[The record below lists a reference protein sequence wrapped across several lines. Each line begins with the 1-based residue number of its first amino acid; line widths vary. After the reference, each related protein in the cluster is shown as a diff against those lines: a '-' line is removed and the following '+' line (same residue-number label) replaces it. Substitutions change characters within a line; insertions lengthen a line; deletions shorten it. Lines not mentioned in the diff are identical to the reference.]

1 MTYGGYHFLL
11 LSSFLITANSIA
23 IADVIYT
30 IAVANAIVGVIELS
44 PLLSDLFNSPTNF
57 LRVYDHIFVVV
68 NM

>member
-11 LSSFLITANSIA
+11 LSSFLITAIA

-30 IAVANAIVGVIELS
+30 ITVANAIVGVIGIS
-44 PLLSDLFNSPTNF
+44 SLLKNLTNI
-57 LRVYDHIFVVV
+57 LRIYDHVFVVA

>member
-11 LSSFLITANSIA
+11 LSSFLITAIA

-30 IAVANAIVGVIELS
+30 IAVANSIVGVIELS

>member
-11 LSSFLITANSIA
+11 LSSFLITAIA

-30 IAVANAIVGVIELS
+30 IAVANAIVGVIGIS
-44 PLLSDLFNSPTNF
+44 SLLKNPTNI
-57 LRVYDHIFVVV
+57 LRIYDHVFVVA

>member
-11 LSSFLITANSIA
+11 LSSFLITAIA

-30 IAVANAIVGVIELS
+30 IAVANAIVGVIGIS
-44 PLLSDLFNSPTNF
+44 SLLKNLTNI
-57 LRVYDHIFVVV
+57 LRIYDHVFVIA

>member
-11 LSSFLITANSIA
+11 LSSFLITAIA

-30 IAVANAIVGVIELS
+30 IAVANAIVGVIGIS
-44 PLLSDLFNSPTNF
+44 SLLKNLTNI
-57 LRVYDHIFVVV
+57 LRIYDHVFVVA

>member
-11 LSSFLITANSIA
+11 LSSFLITAIA

-30 IAVANAIVGVIELS
+30 IAAANAIVGVIGIS
-44 PLLSDLFNSPTNF
+44 SLLKNLTNI
-57 LRVYDHIFVVV
+57 LRIYDHVFVVA